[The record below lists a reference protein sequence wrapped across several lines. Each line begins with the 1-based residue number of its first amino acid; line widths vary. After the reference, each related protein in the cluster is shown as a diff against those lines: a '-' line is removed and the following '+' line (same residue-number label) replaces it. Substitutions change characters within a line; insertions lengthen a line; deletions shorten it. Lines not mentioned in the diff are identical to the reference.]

1 MAIKSSGQ
9 LSLRNDIAAEINGIT
24 SNIRLGFMSV
34 AAGFSRPD
42 AMSEFYG
49 YSATP
54 PNDFY
59 FSTRRGQVRNVV
71 KNTNNTTSSTYMGW
85 FRVNST
91 TKKNQVFFSC
101 GQRATKLRRA
111 LMVRAIYI
119 SSLNRISVEWYDNYG
134 IRRMRRQYPLHSGG
148 NQSITGV
155 TNSGT
160 GWIRTQRGNT
170 DPDGFVHICVTVD
183 ISSRSYTGIQ
193 LYWNGNPLL
202 YSVNNESSSVST
214 TNGISNQLL
223 CIANE
228 YGASIGSTSNF
239 EGGIDNFLW
248 YGSTQLNISEVQT
261 IYNAGNEFPPGV
273 SHPAP
278 SFLDANGYFVYGV
291 QGFEADINNDY
302 GWNLIGDGWE
312 TLGSTYSFAKY

>member
-1 MAIKSSGQ
+1 MAVKSSGQ
-9 LSLRNDIAAEINGIT
+9 LSLRYDIAAEVNGAS

-42 AMSEFYG
+42 EMSEFYG

-59 FSTRRGQVRNVV
+59 FSTRRGQVRNIV

-101 GQRATKLRRA
+101 GNVGNRRA

-119 SSLNRISVEWYDNYG
+119 ASLNRISVEWYDNYG
-134 IRRMRRQYPLHSGG
+134 IRRMRRQYPLHGGG

-183 ISSRSYTGIQ
+183 ISSRSYTGIE

-202 YSVNNESSSVST
+202 YSVNNQSSSVST
-214 TNGISNQLL
+214 SISNALL
-223 CIANE
+223 VIANE
-228 YGASIGSTSNF
+228 SGNSIGSSSNF

-248 YGSTQLNISEVQT
+248 LGTTKYNISEVQT

-273 SHPAP
+273 SHPP
-278 SFLDANGYFVYGV
+278 PIYLDANGYFVYGV
-291 QGFEADINNDY
+291 QGFEGDVNYDY
-302 GWNLIGDGWE
+302 GCNLIGDGCE
-312 TLGSTYSFAKY
+312 TLGCTYSFAKY